1 MCACVCVCVC
11 ECVFACAFGA
21 TFEGITLCTD
31 IHVGAE
37 IHCELLAV
45 PSVTVS
51 NASLIITMSIYPSM
65 SQHMCVCVCVYV
77 YSPQP
82 SSRGN
87 IFRNDD
93 KENSLNFDNGRSR
106 ASQRPH
112 LSSLSFNVN
121 PQGLQGRSLGGKGVR
136 EGDPHVGSPGGQ
148 KEKERSDKSRD
159 AAAQW

>member
-1 MCACVCVCVC
+1 MRVDVYMCVCKGECVHDHVCVHACVCVC

-65 SQHMCVCVCVYV
+65 SQHMCVCVCVCIQ
-77 YSPQP
+77 SPAL
-82 SSRGN
+82 
-87 IFRNDD
+87 
-93 KENSLNFDNGRSR
+93 K
-106 ASQRPH
+106 QREH
-112 LSSLSFNVN
+112 L
-121 PQGLQGRSLGGKGVR
+121 
-136 EGDPHVGSPGGQ
+136 Q
-148 KEKERSDKSRD
+148 K
-159 AAAQW
+159 